1 MEAGGGN
8 PSGLSAARTRR
19 CRGGRRLFTDAV
31 NVHHGRGKAVSSWPG
46 PADALLQGP
55 PLIDEPKPF
64 TVSIVL
70 VFRDGQMIG
79 LRSTEMLFRE
89 AAVVPLTVL
98 PGRALARET
107 LPDDPSA
114 R

>member
-1 MEAGGGN
+1 
-8 PSGLSAARTRR
+8 
-19 CRGGRRLFTDAV
+19 
-31 NVHHGRGKAVSSWPG
+31 
-46 PADALLQGP
+46 
-55 PLIDEPKPF
+55 
-64 TVSIVL
+64 VSIVL